1 MTLQKLKRYNG
12 IYPRYIT
19 VRNSRHTGRLI
30 SWQAYTLSATYLS
43 TYCKV
48 VLITSEVLGRVTDTL
63 KPYQL
68 FTCCHLEKC
77 VYMIKLRA
85 SSTKTYFS
93 VSLTIMFLHWLR
105 SFGGFSSTLRTP
117 FSSICRYPPQSLS
130 V

>member
-1 MTLQKLKRYNG
+1 MDWCAN
-12 IYPRYIT
+12 
-19 VRNSRHTGRLI
+19 VFRNIVIDKCINRS
-30 SWQAYTLSATYLS
+30 STYLS

-77 VYMIKLRA
+77 VYMIKFRA

-117 FSSICRYPPQSLS
+117 FSSVSTAIHLAFQYDRNGRWIWDSI
-130 V
+130 